1 MQRRY
6 AAAIGVPDRSAQPAR
21 LAAVPAGGDEIAD
34 ARAAFGAAVEP
45 EAAPDVAP
53 EEAAGLD
60 ELGTRLPG
68 TGDRVERGDQDT
80 DEDLF

>member
-1 MQRRY
+1 M
-6 AAAIGVPDRSAQPAR
+6 
-21 LAAVPAGGDEIAD
+21 LASVPAGGDEIAD
-34 ARAAFGAAVEP
+34 AKAAFEPAENAVE
-45 EAAPDVAP
+45 PDVAP